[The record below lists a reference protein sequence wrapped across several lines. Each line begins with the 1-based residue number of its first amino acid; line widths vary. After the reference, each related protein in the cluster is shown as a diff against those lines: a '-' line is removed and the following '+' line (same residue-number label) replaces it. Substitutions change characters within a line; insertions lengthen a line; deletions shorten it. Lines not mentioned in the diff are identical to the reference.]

1 MLQTDSRKALHHFI
15 NANVLVLDKSSFG
28 YVAGLYNNNCYCNK
42 HMYFIKT
49 QTKIEICDSILISGK
64 RKGQRCGCK
73 CFKDNKCK
81 RHLKNIE

>member
-1 MLQTDSRKALHHFI
+1 
-15 NANVLVLDKSSFG
+15 
-28 YVAGLYNNNCYCNK
+28 
-42 HMYFIKT
+42 MYFIKS
-49 QTKIEICDSILISGK
+49 QTKIEKCDSILISGK